1 MPKDL
6 SPSENETMER
16 WLSAVRAALD
26 VPDAELALDRLLELT
41 GKVAHS
47 TVRPAVP
54 PTAFLMGLHVG
65 RAVAAGEDGQ
75 AALSRALRA
84 VDDLVPSDRRT
95 TEEN

>member
-16 WLSAVRAALD
+16 WLAAVRAALD
-26 VPDAELALDRLLELT
+26 LPDAELFLDDLLGLT
-41 GKVAHS
+41 GRVAHS

-54 PTAFLMGLHVG
+54 PTAYLMGLHVG
-65 RAVAAGEDGQ
+65 RAVAAGEDEQ
-75 AALSRALRA
+75 DALRRALRT
-84 VDDLVPSDRRT
+84 VSDLVPSDRRT